1 MISDKEVSEQD
12 GRIRQLEQL
21 YRKELTLLGE
31 DPEREGLLKTPLRVA
46 KSMLYLTQGYHMDP
60 LAVLQSAKFKEDYQG
75 ALN

>member
-46 KSMLYLTQGYHMDP
+46 KSML
-60 LAVLQSAKFKEDYQG
+60 
-75 ALN
+75 